1 MNVWTGVAMLAVA
14 AILIAAGRPNKNGE
28 HPRFLRFGAALVLYP
43 PIILVFL
50 ALGVMG
56 VVTSLF
62 AK

>member
-1 MNVWTGVAMLAVA
+1 MNVWTGIAMLAIA
-14 AILIAAGRPNKNGE
+14 AILITVGRPNKNGE

-50 ALGVMG
+50 ALGIMA
-56 VVTSLF
+56 VVTGLF